1 VVRRLGLKV
10 SRLGLQEWSHVA
22 TIAAG
27 VTAVLT
33 LWSGL
38 HIFQKTS
45 EAQNQTAALGILQA
59 YFERA
64 VENPDLAY
72 REPSSKLPD
81 FDKLKGDDKQKH
93 QKYIMFASNALF
105 TAETIFY
112 MEKGEPSW
120 EKTVKGLVDNHL
132 PFVFSKDFPCDEYDP
147 KFIAFIRKE
156 FGNEICLDPPK
167 Q

>member
-1 VVRRLGLKV
+1 VVRRLWLKMP
-10 SRLGLQEWSHVA
+10 RLGLQEWAHIA

-27 VTAVLT
+27 ATAFLT

-38 HIFQKTS
+38 YIFQKTS

-59 YFERA
+59 YFERS

-72 REPSSKLPD
+72 REPSNKLPD
-81 FDKLKGDDKQKH
+81 FDKLKGDEKQKY

-105 TAETIFY
+105 TAETIYY
-112 MEKGEPSW
+112 MEKGELSW
-120 EKTVKGLVDNHL
+120 EQTVKGLVDNHL
-132 PFVFSKDFPCDEYDP
+132 PFVFSNDFPCNEYDS

-156 FGNEICLDPPK
+156 FGNEICSDTPK